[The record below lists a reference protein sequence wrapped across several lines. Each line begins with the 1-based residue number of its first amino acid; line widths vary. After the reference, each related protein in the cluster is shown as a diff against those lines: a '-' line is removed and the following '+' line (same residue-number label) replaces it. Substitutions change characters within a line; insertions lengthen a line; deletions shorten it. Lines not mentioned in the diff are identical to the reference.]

1 MRKMRKFRD
10 YLLEKLADLDAA
22 MLHLEV
28 VLEDYQ
34 NDGDAFGFLIGL
46 RSVVEAQGG
55 VNEFA
60 QQIDIDPRD
69 WLKVLSSNDKQ
80 DLDTLEEILNDLGEL
95 LLFAKLED
103 EPLNVKYTETLNYL
117 VHIIDYPNPHL
128 NLVNASVTVE
138 SLNHLLPAVD

>member
-10 YLLEKLADLDAA
+10 YLLEKLSDLDAA

-60 QQIDIDPRD
+60 RRIDIDPRD
-69 WLKVLSSNDKQ
+69 WLKVVSSNDKQ
-80 DLDTLEEILNDLGEL
+80 DLDTLEVILNDLGEL
-95 LLFAKLED
+95 LLYTKLED
-103 EPLNVKYTETLNYL
+103 EPLNVKYTEVLNHL

-138 SLNHLLPAVD
+138 SLSHAVPAVD